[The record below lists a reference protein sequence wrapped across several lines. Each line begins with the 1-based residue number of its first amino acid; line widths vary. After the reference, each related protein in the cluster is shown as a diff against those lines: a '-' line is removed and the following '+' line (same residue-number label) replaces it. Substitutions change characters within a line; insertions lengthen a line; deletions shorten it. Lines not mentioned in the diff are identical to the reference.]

1 MIILMISDEDLQI
14 EELIIERNNFEKE
27 VLILRQENKAL
38 RLIIKELNDDKRRN
52 RGVSKKD

>member
-14 EELIIERNNFEKE
+14 EELITERNNFEKE
-27 VLILRQENKAL
+27 VLLLRQENKAL
-38 RLIIKELNDDKRRN
+38 RLKIKELNNDKSRD